1 MEVVLRYKLLTAYTA
16 NTALH
21 NLYCSIYAN
30 IYCKGKLDCNRNKAL
45 WAQSGPEHIK
55 SQKKIY

>member
-21 NLYCSIYAN
+21 NLYSRIHAN
-30 IYCKGKLDCNRNKAL
+30 ILLGKVKLQL
-45 WAQSGPEHIK
+45 E
-55 SQKKIY
+55 